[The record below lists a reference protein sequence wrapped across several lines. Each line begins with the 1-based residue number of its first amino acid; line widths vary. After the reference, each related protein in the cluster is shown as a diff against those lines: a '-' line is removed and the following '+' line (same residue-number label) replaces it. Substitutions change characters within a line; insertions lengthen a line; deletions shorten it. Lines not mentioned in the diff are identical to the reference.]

1 MRQQNTSLREENAL
15 LSAQVTQLTEQVAQ
29 LTDKVNQLL
38 RLLEQKSLKKDSH
51 NSHNPPSQDKGTPKR
66 NQSRRKKSGK
76 KTGGQKGHKGYTL
89 KMRENPEEIITLQ
102 SDYCSKCGEDLQG
115 VEQVMISKRQVLELP
130 PIALQCIEYQQMGCN
145 CPQCCHIQK
154 ADYPK
159 NVNAP
164 IQYGSSVISLIVY
177 LNVFQYIPYNRLKDF
192 FANVLNHSISEGT
205 ISNVLIKAARKS
217 QFVYDEIL
225 ENIKRSIY
233 VGGDE
238 TGIKVNG
245 KKWWIWVWQN
255 VQNTYMTASNNRGFK
270 TIQALFP
277 KGLPNTI
284 VGSDRWAAQLKTQT
298 KGKQLCIAHLLR
310 DLIYLI
316 ELEKGQWA
324 NQFKTLLLKALRIRE
339 GCDEQQKALVAGDQI
354 AQDLEQQLDNLILEY
369 LNEEKYPKSLT
380 FQKSMIKHRPYLF
393 TFLYNLEVPPDN
405 NGSERAI
412 RMAKVK
418 LKISG
423 MFKSGQHAFCT
434 LRSVC
439 DTLRKRNINM
449 HSTLMQ
455 IIQT

>member
-1 MRQQNTSLREENAL
+1 L
-15 LSAQVTQLTEQVAQ
+15 LVEQVAQ
-29 LTDKVNQLL
+29 LTSRVEQLL
-38 RLLEQKSLKKDSH
+38 GLLEQKAVIKDSH
-51 NSHNPPSQDKGTPKR
+51 NSHNPPSQDKGTSKR

-76 KTGGQKGHKGYTL
+76 KTGGQKGHKGHTL
-89 KMRENPEEIITLQ
+89 KMVEDPEEIIILQ
-102 SDYCSKCGEDLQG
+102 SDYCSNCGEDLEG
-115 VEQVMISKRQVLELP
+115 LEQTMVSKRQVLELP
-130 PIALQCIEYQQMGCN
+130 PIKLKYIEYQQMGCN
-145 CPQCCHIQK
+145 CPQCYHNQK
-154 ADYPK
+154 AAYPI
-159 NVNAP
+159 NVAAP

-192 FANVLNHSISEGT
+192 FANVLNHSVSEGT
-205 ISNVLIKAARKS
+205 ISNLLVKAGRKS
-217 QFVYDEIL
+217 QFVYDKIME
-225 ENIKRSIY
+225 EIKRSIY

-255 VQNTYMTASNNRGFK
+255 VKNTYLTASDNRGFQ
-270 TIQALFP
+270 TIEALFP
-277 KGLPNTI
+277 KGLPNAI
-284 VGSDRWAAQLKTQT
+284 VGTDRWAAQLKTQT

-324 NQFKTLLLKALRIRE
+324 QQFKTLLLKALKIRE
-339 GCDEQQKALVAGDQI
+339 DCDEKQKALEANDEK
-354 AQDLEQQLDNLILEY
+354 AQDLEQQLDKLIIAY
-369 LNEEKYPKSLT
+369 LNKKEYPKCLT
-380 FQKSMIKHRPYLF
+380 FQKSMLKHRPYLF

-423 MFKSGQHAFCT
+423 MFKSGQHTFCT

-439 DTLRKRNINM
+439 DTLRKRNLNM
-449 HSTLMQ
+449 HSTMMQ
-455 IIQT
+455 IVQT

>member
-1 MRQQNTSLREENAL
+1 MRQINASLRGEHAL
-15 LSAQVTQLTEQVAQ
+15 LVEQVAQ
-29 LTDKVNQLL
+29 LTSKVSQLL

-66 NQSRRKKSGK
+66 KQSRRKKSEK

-89 KMRENPEEIITLQ
+89 KMRENPEEIIILQ
-102 SDYCSKCGEDLQG
+102 SDYCSNCGEDLQG
-115 VEQVMISKRQVLELP
+115 VERTMISKRQLLELP
-130 PIALQCIEYQQMGCN
+130 PIQLKCIEYQQMGCN
-145 CPQCCHIQK
+145 CPQCSHIQK
-154 ADYPK
+154 AEYPK
-159 NVNAP
+159 NVSAP

-192 FANVLNHSISEGT
+192 FTNVLNHSISEGT
-205 ISNVLIKAARKS
+205 ISNMLVKAATKS

-225 ENIKRSIY
+225 EEIKRSTY

-255 VQNTYMTASNNRGFK
+255 VQNTYLTASNNRGFQ

-284 VGSDRWAAQLKTQT
+284 VGTDRWAAQLKTQT

-316 ELEKGQWA
+316 ELETGQWA
-324 NQFKTLLLKALRIRE
+324 QQFKTLLLKALKIRE
-339 GCDEQQKALVAGDQI
+339 SCDEEQKALVADDQK
-354 AQDLEQQLDNLILEY
+354 AQDLEQQLDNLIIEY
-369 LNEEKYPKSLT
+369 LNEKKYPKSLT
-380 FQKSMIKHRPYLF
+380 FQKSMIKYRPYLF

-423 MFKSGQHAFCT
+423 MFKSGQHVFCT

-439 DTLRKRNINM
+439 DTLRKRNLNM
-449 HSTLMQ
+449 HSTMMQ
-455 IIQT
+455 IVQT